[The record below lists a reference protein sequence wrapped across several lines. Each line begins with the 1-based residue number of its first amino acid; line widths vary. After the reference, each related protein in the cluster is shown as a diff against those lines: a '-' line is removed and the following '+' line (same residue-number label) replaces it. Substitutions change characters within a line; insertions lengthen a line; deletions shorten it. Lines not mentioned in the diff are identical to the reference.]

1 MIDMMTVKQ
10 VSSLTGVSARTLQF
24 YDEIGLFRPTQVTE
38 AGYRMYDENALAVLQ
53 QILFFKELD
62 FSLKEIKAIMESPLY
77 DRKAAFEKQRE
88 LIQMKRDRLN
98 GLLELLDRLIR
109 GERSMDFKEFDMS
122 GYFSLLADY
131 KRTHMDEIVKQLG
144 SMESFDEM
152 ISELKANENH
162 IAQMAVKQY
171 GSIEKF
177 TKAMKENLQHFLED
191 GPEFTQK
198 EAEEAMDK
206 TDALTR
212 KLTAD
217 LNKDAGSAEIQETAG
232 ELISLINES
241 NSGVDMG
248 SDYWSFMVNNY
259 MTNPAFREI
268 TDRKYGEGASEFMGR
283 ALKVYFGMD

>member
-10 VSSLTGVSARTLQF
+10 VSSLTGVSTRTLQF

-217 LNKDAGSAEIQETAG
+217 LNKDAGSAEIQKTAG
-232 ELISLINES
+232 ELVSLINES